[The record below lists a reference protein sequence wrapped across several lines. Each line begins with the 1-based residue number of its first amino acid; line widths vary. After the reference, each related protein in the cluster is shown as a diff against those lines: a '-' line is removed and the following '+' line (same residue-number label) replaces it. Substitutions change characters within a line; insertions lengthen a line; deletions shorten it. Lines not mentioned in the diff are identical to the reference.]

1 MLFAAAASRADDD
14 PVDEE
19 GPFDRYIQSNLRS
32 RSTALPPLL
41 VLSLS
46 TLADLG
52 PTSPH
57 SILPFVNYVVSAYL
71 GHWDVGVRGEAV
83 ETCCRLLGWQLGSHA
98 TRRGGRTGR
107 VIEGVLLKLLRT
119 AVSDP
124 SPDVRHT
131 LVLSLDYRYDPHLC
145 QAHHL
150 STLFLLV
157 QDEVFAIR
165 ACALK
170 LLGRLAVMNP
180 AYVLPA
186 LRGVLMR
193 LVLELQCNGDTSV
206 RESATRTLIVF
217 LRARALQRL
226 VRPFL
231 TSLVDVLPVNEG
243 VAPRLAAASLEALG
257 ELALVVRGGMKLWLP
272 ELIPHIIKTMQD
284 QSSVSKQQT
293 SLRTLGQ
300 IVGATGYVITPYL
313 KYPDLMPI
321 AVAVLPGTKN
331 APWNLR
337 CEVLRTF
344 GILGALDPQKFTSIQ
359 ESVASTKGNLSSLSR
374 QDRGNK
380 VRISGRR

>member
-1 MLFAAAASRADDD
+1 MHRRGPESSATLPAPPSNRYTSPSSVTNLVLDMSQHKGTPSRGSGTAAGTPTRARNINISGAGVAANGGATNYNNMMSPEDPIFHPFTNLYPRAATSKSDDD
-14 PVDEE
+14 PVDKE
-19 GPFDRYIQSNLRS
+19 GPFDKYIQSNLRS
-32 RSTALPPLL
+32 RNASLPRLL

-52 PTSPH
+52 PSSPH
-57 SILPFVNYVVSAYL
+57 SMLPFVNYVVSMYL

-186 LRGVLMR
+186 LRDVLMR

-217 LRARALQRL
+217 LRASALQRL

-231 TSLVDVLPVNEG
+231 NSLVDVLPVNEG

-257 ELALVVRGGMKLWLP
+257 EVRMCD
-272 ELIPHIIKTMQD
+272 EERSDENI
-284 QSSVSKQQT
+284 
-293 SLRTLGQ
+293 Q
-300 IVGATGYVITPYL
+300 I
-313 KYPDLMPI
+313 
-321 AVAVLPGTKN
+321 
-331 APWNLR
+331 
-337 CEVLRTF
+337 
-344 GILGALDPQKFTSIQ
+344 
-359 ESVASTKGNLSSLSR
+359 
-374 QDRGNK
+374 
-380 VRISGRR
+380 